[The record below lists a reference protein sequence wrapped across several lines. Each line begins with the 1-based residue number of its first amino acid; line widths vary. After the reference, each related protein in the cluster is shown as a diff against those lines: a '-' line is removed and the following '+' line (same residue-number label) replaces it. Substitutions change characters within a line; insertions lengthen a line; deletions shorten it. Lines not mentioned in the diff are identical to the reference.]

1 MDKLITHTLGERI
14 MTLYM
19 ICGLGKLLIL
29 DSDWSEEDSNL
40 GEGTT
45 TYEMESE
52 ILGYHV
58 YFKSWKPKV
67 IDVFST
73 DHARTNANRIKF

>member
-1 MDKLITHTLGERI
+1 MLDGQINNSHFRWKDHDTLHD
-14 MTLYM
+14 LWV
-19 ICGLGKLLIL
+19 KLLIL
-29 DSDWSEEDSNL
+29 DSNWSKEDSNL

-67 IDVFST
+67 IDVLST
-73 DHARTNANRIKF
+73 DHAHINANRI